1 MLKLD
6 ANYIESAATISQKV
20 YERIRRTKQGGGVA
34 MPVGARAGRLR
45 LPPLPWLAGAGPIA
59 WRQLLLAM
67 RTSRHMLIITLILVV
82 TFGTGFALSAQ
93 GGQSPG
99 PGGPTVLPAIAI
111 A

>member
-45 LPPLPWLAGAGPIA
+45 LPPFPWLAGVGPIA

-67 RTSRHMLIITLILVV
+67 RTRATC
-82 TFGTGFALSAQ
+82 
-93 GGQSPG
+93 
-99 PGGPTVLPAIAI
+99 
-111 A
+111 